1 MEYSFDFYKKAADY
15 ILKIVG
21 HDVEIGLILGSSIGS
36 VKEIIDVENI
46 IDYKDIPN
54 FLISTA
60 EGHEGKLII
69 GEVKGKKVVAMSGR
83 FHYYEGYTFE
93 ELSIPI
99 RVFKLLGVKK
109 VVLTNAAGAINKSFK
124 PGDIVLIKDHIKL
137 TGASPLRGKNIEEFG
152 PRFFDVTDMYTE
164 KLRKLAKDIATKE
177 SIDVKE
183 GVYFFATGPQFET
196 KAEIKAMEILGAD
209 LVGMS
214 TVTEALTAAHAGIEV
229 LAMSLV
235 TNMAAGILDKKI
247 TTEEVEEIG
256 KLSRDKLKTFIS
268 SIIEAM

>member
-1 MEYSFDFYKKAADY
+1 MEFDFNYYKKAADY
-15 ILKIVG
+15 ILNIVG
-21 HDVEIGLILGSSIGS
+21 HEVEIGLILGSSIGS
-36 VKEIIDVENI
+36 VKEIIDVEKI

-69 GEVKGKKVVAMSGR
+69 GEIEGKKVVVMSGR

-99 RVFKLLGVKK
+99 RVFKLLGVNK
-109 VVLTNAAGAINKSFK
+109 VILTNAAGAINKSFK

-137 TGASPLRGKNIEEFG
+137 NGPSPLRGKNIEEFG

-164 KLRKLAKDIATKE
+164 RLRDLAKTIAKKE

-196 KAEIKAMEILGAD
+196 KAEIKAMGILGAD

-214 TVTEALTAAHAGIEV
+214 TVTEALTAAHTNIEV

-235 TNMAAGILDKKI
+235 TNMAAGIVDKKI

-256 KLSRDKLKTFIS
+256 KLSRDKLKKFIS